1 MKAAI
6 KKLKAFNKKQLSWA
20 EEEPAMVEYVP
31 SSPYYCQ
38 NSSLYD
44 IWHFYVLW
52 SLLINT
58 RSIVSFAH
66 AVSLVVTQHAPD
78 PLLSG

>member
-1 MKAAI
+1 VKAAI

-38 NSSLYD
+38 N
-44 IWHFYVLW
+44 
-52 SLLINT
+52 
-58 RSIVSFAH
+58 
-66 AVSLVVTQHAPD
+66 
-78 PLLSG
+78 